1 MGWACVAA
9 VGSGCVL
16 AGGLEGEFL
25 EFFFDEGGVLNAG
38 ELGVDAFL
46 LEQGMVVAAFDDAAL
61 VHDEDL
67 VGVADGGKAVGDDDG
82 GASGQEA
89 LKGLLNEFFRGGV
102 HAGGGFVEDEDGA
115 VFEQGAGDADSL
127 FFADAELDAAFADL
141 GVVAVGELG
150 DEWMAVGGFG
160 GGEQFGF

>member
-1 MGWACVAA
+1 M
-9 VGSGCVL
+9 SL
-16 AGGLEGEFL
+16 AGGLKREFL
-25 EFFFDEGGVLNAG
+25 EFFFDEGGVLDAG

-46 LEQGMVVAAFDDAAL
+46 LEQGVVVAAFDDAAL

-67 VGVADGGKAVGDDDG
+67 AGVADGGKAVGDDDG

-89 LKGLLNEFFRGGV
+89 FEGLLDEFFRGGV
-102 HAGGGFVEDEDGA
+102 HAGGGFVKDENGA

-127 FFADAELDAAFADL
+127 FFADAELNAAFADL
-141 GVVAVGELG
+141 GIVAFGELG
-150 DEWMAVGGFG
+150 DEGGAVGGSG